1 MATDSYEDAGSA
13 LPATITG
20 ITIQKKNK
28 ERYSIFADGNFL
40 LGVHEQTLLAFNL
53 KEGVEIT
60 PSLFKKLQRE
70 EGRFAIK
77 SYLMGLL
84 SRRDHSRQELMNKA
98 LQKDYAPETITG
110 VLDELQEKGY
120 IDDTEFALKYA
131 SEKSRKNNWGPAK
144 VKAHLYKKGIK
155 RQNIEKSVRKAF
167 EGADFEETFIHLIS
181 KRKRRFLK
189 EEHPLK
195 RKKKVIDHLARK
207 GYSPSSIYNCIDK
220 LMKLLEKDE

>member
-1 MATDSYEDAGSA
+1 MAKGSYENADPE
-13 LPATITG
+13 LPANISG
-20 ITIQKKNK
+20 ITVQKKNK
-28 ERYSIFADGNFL
+28 ERYSIFVDGDFL
-40 LGVHEQTLLAFNL
+40 LGVHEQTLLEYNL
-53 KEGVEIT
+53 KEGIEIT

-70 EGRFAIK
+70 EGRFAVK

-98 LQKDYAPETITG
+98 LQKDYAPETITD
-110 VLDELQEKGY
+110 VLDELQEKDY
-120 IDDTEFALKYA
+120 ISDTQFALKYA

-155 RQNIEKSVRKAF
+155 RKTIEKCTKKAF
-167 EGADFEETFIHLIS
+167 EDEDFEETFIHLIS

-207 GYSPSSIYNCIDK
+207 GYTSTSIYNCIDK
-220 LMKLLEKDE
+220 LMKLLEEDE